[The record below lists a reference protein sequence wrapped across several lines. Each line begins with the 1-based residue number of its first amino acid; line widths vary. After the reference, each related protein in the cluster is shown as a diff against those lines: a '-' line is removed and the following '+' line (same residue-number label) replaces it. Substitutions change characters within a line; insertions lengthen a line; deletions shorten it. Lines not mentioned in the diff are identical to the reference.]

1 MKRKIVKIIFL
12 IIVSFTFLK
21 FKVVKAES
29 ETKIH
34 LIFNKVS
41 YECNEEVKLTIN
53 LENFT
58 NLNETR
64 VVIKCNEKK
73 LKPILKNNA
82 YGQLL
87 SNSIYA
93 ETLLNEY
100 VSGGYLRFHL
110 IKKSLESGYYAGLKN
125 NIGEFYFE
133 TKERIAN
140 IYEYFKEGSFEELS
154 TGINVTL
161 YDIFNQ
167 EISTKIIYSEKIKI
181 NWDKEK
187 YIIKVG
193 SAMPD
198 YFTDIMVDNRI
209 SSEYEAIYNSDVDIK
224 SIGTKVINV
233 VIYDKTNGDY
243 IFLSKPIEVIDD
255 EAPIITGNKEIKI
268 ESDKLNTLNINEAFK
283 VTDNYDLTPSI
294 IIEYYDVENNNLGSF
309 VNFLKYL
316 ENNLN
321 GEIII
326 QAIDSSNNNSEKFK
340 IKLEVID
347 VEPPTINEITYYEI
361 IDTDIDNFIF
371 ESLIKVKDNYDS
383 SPSLLYKAYYENNEV
398 DYNDAIREGLDVII
412 KYYGVDKKENKTK
425 IYICKLHIVDTTPPI
440 VTIIQDMD
448 VNDVDLTNIKISSL
462 ISISD
467 NIDKSPQ
474 VIIKYY
480 INDEEKAYY
489 DWLKQSLR
497 GIKSSF
503 SYYGIDKSQN
513 KTEEYHIKLNVYDTT
528 LPVIKILNIKE
539 NSKYTSLEKI
549 EYEVIDNF
557 KEGLTYSVWLN
568 EKKYVGTKVTDPGE
582 YEFKIIATD
591 EAGNSSQEVVK
602 FRIIENNFI
611 GCGDDLECY
620 ANNYLEVIIIV
631 CILMAIIL
639 TIIII
644 KLFKWHKRKK
654 LR

>member
-1 MKRKIVKIIFL
+1 
-12 IIVSFTFLK
+12 
-21 FKVVKAES
+21 
-29 ETKIH
+29 
-34 LIFNKVS
+34 
-41 YECNEEVKLTIN
+41 
-53 LENFT
+53 
-58 NLNETR
+58 
-64 VVIKCNEKK
+64 
-73 LKPILKNNA
+73 
-82 YGQLL
+82 
-87 SNSIYA
+87 
-93 ETLLNEY
+93 
-100 VSGGYLRFHL
+100 
-110 IKKSLESGYYAGLKN
+110 
-125 NIGEFYFE
+125 
-133 TKERIAN
+133 
-140 IYEYFKEGSFEELS
+140 
-154 TGINVTL
+154 
-161 YDIFNQ
+161 
-167 EISTKIIYSEKIKI
+167 
-181 NWDKEK
+181 
-187 YIIKVG
+187 
-193 SAMPD
+193 
-198 YFTDIMVDNRI
+198 
-209 SSEYEAIYNSDVDIK
+209 
-224 SIGTKVINV
+224 
-233 VIYDKTNGDY
+233 
-243 IFLSKPIEVIDD
+243 
-255 EAPIITGNKEIKI
+255 
-268 ESDKLNTLNINEAFK
+268 
-283 VTDNYDLTPSI
+283 
-294 IIEYYDVENNNLGSF
+294 
-309 VNFLKYL
+309 
-316 ENNLN
+316 
-321 GEIII
+321 
-326 QAIDSSNNNSEKFK
+326 
-340 IKLEVID
+340 
-347 VEPPTINEITYYEI
+347 
-361 IDTDIDNFIF
+361 
-371 ESLIKVKDNYDS
+371 
-383 SPSLLYKAYYENNEV
+383 
-398 DYNDAIREGLDVII
+398 
-412 KYYGVDKKENKTK
+412 
-425 IYICKLHIVDTTPPI
+425 
-440 VTIIQDMD
+440 MD